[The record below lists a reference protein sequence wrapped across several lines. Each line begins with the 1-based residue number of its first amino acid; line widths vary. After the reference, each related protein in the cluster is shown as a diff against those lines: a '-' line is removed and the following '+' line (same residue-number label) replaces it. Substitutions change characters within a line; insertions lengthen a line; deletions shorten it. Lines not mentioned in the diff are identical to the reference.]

1 MKKMLNEFK
10 AFINKGNVLDMAI
23 GVIIA
28 TAFGAI
34 TTSLINNILMPLIGL
49 IFGGIDLSKLDIL
62 LSPEVVDEAGEVV
75 KEASYLG
82 LGTFIT
88 AIINFI
94 VIAFVV
100 FLIVKAMNKV
110 NDILMPIIGAIFG
123 GSSLKDSLN
132 ITLQPAVLDEAGEV
146 VKEANV
152 LGLGNLITFIID
164 FIIVAFIC
172 FLIVKAFNK
181 AKDKAEA
188 KKKAEEAAAAAKA
201 AEEEAAKPK
210 APTTEELLT
219 EIRDLLAKK

>member
-28 TAFGAI
+28 GAFGKI
-34 TTSLINNILMPLIGL
+34 TTS
-49 IFGGIDLSKLDIL
+49 
-62 LSPEVVDEAGEVV
+62 V
-75 KEASYLG
+75 
-82 LGTFIT
+82 
-88 AIINFI
+88 
-94 VIAFVV
+94 
-100 FLIVKAMNKV
+100 V

-123 GSSLKDSLN
+123 GSSLKDALN

-188 KKKAEEAAAAAKA
+188 KKKAEEAAAAKA
-201 AEEEAAKPK
+201 AAEEAAKPK
-210 APTTEELLT
+210 EPTTEELLA

>member
-1 MKKMLNEFK
+1 MKNFIKEFK
-10 AFINKGNVLDMAI
+10 EFIARGNVLDMAI

-28 TAFGAI
+28 GAFGKI
-34 TTSLINNILMPLIGL
+34 TTS
-49 IFGGIDLSKLDIL
+49 
-62 LSPEVVDEAGEVV
+62 V
-75 KEASYLG
+75 
-82 LGTFIT
+82 
-88 AIINFI
+88 
-94 VIAFVV
+94 
-100 FLIVKAMNKV
+100 V

-152 LGLGNLITFIID
+152 LGIGNLITFIID

>member
-28 TAFGAI
+28 GAFGKI
-34 TTSLINNILMPLIGL
+34 TTS
-49 IFGGIDLSKLDIL
+49 
-62 LSPEVVDEAGEVV
+62 V
-75 KEASYLG
+75 
-82 LGTFIT
+82 
-88 AIINFI
+88 
-94 VIAFVV
+94 
-100 FLIVKAMNKV
+100 V

-132 ITLQPAVLDEAGEV
+132 ITMQPAVLDEAGEV
-146 VKEANV
+146 VKAANV
-152 LGLGNLITFIID
+152 LGIGNLITFIID

-201 AEEEAAKPK
+201 AEDEAAKPK
-210 APTTEELLT
+210 EPTTEELLA